1 MYVQEKKMSREE
13 IYERLK
19 VVFQDVFETEIA
31 LTDGTMAAD
40 VAGWDSLTHISLLS
54 AVEDEFEIEF
64 DMKAVQRMK
73 NVGDMVNN
81 IIELL
86 A

>member
-1 MYVQEKKMSREE
+1 MSREE

>member
-1 MYVQEKKMSREE
+1 MSREE

-19 VVFQDVFETEIA
+19 LVFQDVFEAEIA
-31 LTDGTMAAD
+31 LTDETTAAD

-64 DMKAVQRMK
+64 DMKAIQCMK

-81 IIELL
+81 IIDLL

>member
-1 MYVQEKKMSREE
+1 MSREE

-19 VVFQDVFETEIA
+19 LVFRDVFETEIA
-31 LTDGTMAAD
+31 LTDETTAAD

-64 DMKAVQRMK
+64 DMKAVQSMK
-73 NVGDMVNN
+73 NVGDMVTN
-81 IIELL
+81 IKDLL